1 MPLVTWVRVR
11 KEEKVNGVKQN
22 VLESGNMFK
31 QAKKKKKN
39 NRGQICPDIKIFHT
53 E

>member
-1 MPLVTWVRVR
+1 MPLVTSLSVR

-31 QAKKKKKN
+31 PAKRKKN
-39 NRGQICPDIKIFHT
+39 KTIEDKFVLI
-53 E
+53 